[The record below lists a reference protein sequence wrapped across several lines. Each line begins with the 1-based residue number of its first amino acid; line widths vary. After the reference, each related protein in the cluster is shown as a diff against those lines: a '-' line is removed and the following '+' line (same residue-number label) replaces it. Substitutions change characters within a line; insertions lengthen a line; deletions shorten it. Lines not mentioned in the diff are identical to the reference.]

1 MSGAHTDERTRP
13 TAPAASVGPG
23 PSSSEPTT
31 RSPVAYRKALTA
43 LVAIA
48 PFPAIVFLVATR
60 SDDPFPWRELGLL
73 VVLSMLVG
81 HGVTV
86 GFHRLFAHRSFRA
99 RRPLKIALAT
109 LGSMSVQ
116 GSVIGWVADHRR
128 HHRFADRPGD
138 PHSPFWKRDVPTQ
151 GARGL
156 WHAHLGWCFTNNATP
171 RERYA
176 ADLMADRDLRII
188 DRLFIPLTAFS
199 LLLPF
204 AIGFVWSGTLAGA
217 VVALLWAGVVRVGIT
232 HNFTWSINSICHRF
246 GRRTFQTRDTSTN
259 VALLAPFTMGESWH
273 NNHHAFP
280 RSARHGL
287 DSHQFDSSARLIRWF
302 EQLGWATDVV
312 LPTARELEARR
323 ADVRSGSECRGA
335 V

>member
-1 MSGAHTDERTRP
+1 MTRTPSVAAAPIAVPRP
-13 TAPAASVGPG
+13 PA
-23 PSSSEPTT
+23 
-31 RSPVAYRKALTA
+31 RYRKVLTA
-43 LVAIA
+43 LVAFAPIPTVAFLLIA
-48 PFPAIVFLVATR
+48 R
-60 SDDPFPWRELGLL
+60 GDEPFPWREVGLL
-73 VVLSMLVG
+73 VVFAVLVG
-81 HGVTV
+81 HGVTI
-86 GFHRLFAHRSFRA
+86 GFHRLFAHRSFEA

-128 HHRFADRPGD
+128 HHRFADRPND
-138 PHSPFWKRDVPTQ
+138 PHSPFWRGGEPAEGV
-151 GARGL
+151 GGL
-156 WHAHLGWCFTNNATP
+156 WHAHLGWCFVNNATP

-204 AIGFVWSGTLAGA
+204 AIGFLWSGTLAGA
-217 VVALLWAGVVRVGIT
+217 VLTLLWAGVVRVGIT

-246 GRRTFQTRDTSTN
+246 GQRPFQTRDKSTN
-259 VALLAPFTMGESWH
+259 VAFLAPFTMGESWH

-287 DSHQFDSSARLIRWF
+287 DPHQLDSSARLIRWF
-302 EQLGWATDVV
+302 EQLGWATNVV
-312 LPTARELEARR
+312 LPTPRELDARR
-323 ADVRSGSECRGA
+323 A
-335 V
+335 